1 MTALLFWA
9 ALTLMT
15 VLAAVAIVLPL
26 AGRRAE
32 AAGRALADEQVPVL
46 AGLAQEL
53 AEIERQHADGML
65 APAEAAALRASVR
78 RRLQE
83 EAALAA
89 AARGGA
95 AGGGDGGTRWLA
107 YALAASVTVGA
118 AGLYGWMG
126 RPDLA
131 RPDGAPAGQVAVAAG
146 PGGAPAANAEVLEA
160 VRRLEARLAADPDD
174 AEGWRM
180 LGWSRFELGDW
191 RGSAEAYGR
200 AVELAPDNALYLSAL
215 GEAQVMAAGGAITP
229 AAREFF
235 RRALAA
241 DPRDVRARYYLAAAR
256 DQDGD
261 TRGAVEDWLRLV
273 AEDPSAPWV
282 AQLRPIILERAR
294 AAGVD
299 VAGRLPPPPA
309 APAAPQGML
318 APPSPDQ
325 VARAEA
331 MSPEDRQAMIRGMVD
346 GLEARLK
353 EDPADLEGWQ
363 RLIRARMVLGEEAR
377 AKAAYAEARRAFA
390 GRPSELRQL
399 ESFARMVNLPGA

>member
-32 AAGRALADEQVPVL
+32 AAGRALVDEQVPVL

-95 AGGGDGGTRWLA
+95 AGGDGGTRWLA

-131 RPDGAPAGQVAVAAG
+131 RPDG
-146 PGGAPAANAEVLEA
+146 
-160 VRRLEARLAADPDD
+160 

-309 APAAPQGML
+309 APAAPPGML